1 MVSAV
6 TVHKTGGP
14 EVLTFETVDV
24 AKPGRGEIRIR
35 QGACG
40 VNFIDVYFRNGY
52 YKAPT
57 MPFIAGSEGA
67 GEIVAVGEGV
77 SDLKVGD
84 RVGYAMGLGGYAE
97 ERILAADRAVKL
109 PDAISDEQA
118 GAMMLKGMTAC
129 YLLRR
134 TYKVEKGNT
143 ILVHAAAGGVGLLLC
158 QWAKHIGATVIGTVG
173 SKEKAE
179 LARANGCDHPILYR
193 DEDFAARVKDITNGK
208 LCHVVYDG
216 IGKATYPGSVDCL
229 RPFGMFVNF
238 GAASGA
244 IKDFDLNSLAP
255 KGSLF
260 ATRPTLGT
268 HIAKREDLL
277 ELAHGLFD
285 VVASGAVKIG
295 INQKYPLKDAGQA
308 HRDLEGRKT
317 TGTTILVP

>member
-1 MVSAV
+1 M
-6 TVHKTGGP
+6 
-14 EVLTFETVDV
+14 
-24 AKPGRGEIRIR
+24 R
-35 QGACG
+35 
-40 VNFIDVYFRNGY
+40 
-52 YKAPT
+52 
-57 MPFIAGSEGA
+57 
-67 GEIVAVGEGV
+67 
-77 SDLKVGD
+77 
-84 RVGYAMGLGGYAE
+84 MGLGGYIE

-216 IGKATYPGSVDCL
+216 IGKATYPGSWIACG
-229 RPFGMFVNF
+229 RFGMFVNF

-244 IKDFDLNSLAP
+244 IEDFDLNSLAP

-260 ATRPTLGT
+260 ATRPTLAT

-285 VVASGAVKIG
+285 VVASGAVKIE
-295 INQKYPLKDAGQA
+295 INQKYPLKDAARRIAISKVARRRARPSSCRDDQA
-308 HRDLEGRKT
+308 
-317 TGTTILVP
+317 TILRAAETTCHSGMRRLAQARNPYSRRWLWIPARSPRARAPE